1 MRKIFTLTTSVLNGT
16 VTVSTSTCGFLSR
29 ELAEKALEAVEM
41 ANKGITSSLRVV
53 NKISEIDVYEKEE
66 EVPILRETNN
76 QNS

>member
-53 NKISEIDVYEKEE
+53 NEISEIDVYENEE
-66 EVPILRETNN
+66 EVPILKEK
-76 QNS
+76 QNE